1 MPSWIRFPLT
11 SDATLKQVKWCVVVN
26 VDLMRMILRN
36 ASEYGLGFLKCNVN
50 IYFSMKRKSENKYY
64 VQY

>member
-36 ASEYGLGFLKCNVN
+36 ASEYGLGFLKCKHIFFNEKK
-50 IYFSMKRKSENKYY
+50 IGK
-64 VQY
+64 